1 MCRHVA
7 GLFNNGSTNRDM
19 SLDIHTP
26 ATSRRVSKRLNA
38 FVLHQLSQMTRR
50 RWKRVTFA

>member
-1 MCRHVA
+1 
-7 GLFNNGSTNRDM
+7 M

-38 FVLHQLSQMTRR
+38 FVLHQLSQITRR